1 MSSRMKQFTKKIS
14 RERTPTLLQRAI
26 LVSLIIA
33 IQMIYLPTS
42 LRALGG
48 MQPKLSIDTFPVWP
62 VWVVPYILCYPM
74 WLAAI
79 GWAVR
84 KMEDDMFRSL
94 IAAFLL
100 TCTVSISIF
109 VFFPTYV
116 EPDTLQ
122 GHDIFTVMLRFIHQ
136 TEGKYDAVPSGHIYI
151 TVLLALFYNLW
162 YPRYQ
167 FYWILIPVLVA
178 FSTLFTQQHFVAD
191 VVAGLVIALLGFH
204 FGLRWAGYSPLP
216 IS

>member
-1 MSSRMKQFTKKIS
+1 
-14 RERTPTLLQRAI
+14 
-26 LVSLIIA
+26 LIIA

-178 FSTLFTQQHFVAD
+178 FSTLFTQQHFVTD

-204 FGLRWAGYSPLP
+204 FGLRWAGYSPAP
-216 IS
+216 HP